1 MNDMGKNL
9 LLWLIIAAVL
19 LTVFNNFNPQPNP
32 QELSY
37 SQFVEQ
43 VQRDQVSAVSMDDVS
58 IRGTLRSGERFE
70 TVLPPIADPKLMDDL
85 LAHDVQ
91 VQALK
96 PEETSIFV
104 QLLIASFPI
113 LVIIAVFMFFM
124 RQMQGGAGGRGG
136 PMSFGK
142 SKARLLSED
151 QIKTTFAD
159 VAGVD
164 EAKEDVQEL
173 VEFLRDPGK
182 FQRLGGR
189 IPRGILMCG
198 SPGTG
203 KTLLAKAI
211 ASQDTLGPLG
221 LATVDVT
228 HDLIELDLVDLGTLV
243 ITLLCPELDGFGTR
257 WFGWS

>member
-151 QIKTTFAD
+151 QSRRPSLTSLVSTRPRKTSRSC
-159 VAGVD
+159 GVP
-164 EAKEDVQEL
+164 A
-173 VEFLRDPGK
+173 
-182 FQRLGGR
+182 
-189 IPRGILMCG
+189 
-198 SPGTG
+198 
-203 KTLLAKAI
+203 
-211 ASQDTLGPLG
+211 
-221 LATVDVT
+221 
-228 HDLIELDLVDLGTLV
+228 
-243 ITLLCPELDGFGTR
+243 
-257 WFGWS
+257 